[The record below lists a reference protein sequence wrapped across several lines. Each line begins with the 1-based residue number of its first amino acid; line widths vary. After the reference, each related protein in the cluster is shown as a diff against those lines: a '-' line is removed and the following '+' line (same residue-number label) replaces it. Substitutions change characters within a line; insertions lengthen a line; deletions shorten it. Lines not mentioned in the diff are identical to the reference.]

1 MKPPRGLSR
10 SNDLPSPC
18 PPRTS
23 CSPVVYRLRVRVG
36 RNEVLYNA
44 PSRLMHYKH
53 ALSCIAPAVRQAA
66 GRGTVH
72 GVELQRR
79 ASGTGH
85 ADNRWETVGWWG
97 AEVAARI
104 LAQDG
109 DPLTGTAVAAPEH
122 LSVARLP
129 DPAAAEC
136 LLRDLRPRV
145 SPSLMCD
152 VARRTERGEES
163 RSTPRARRPPPAAK
177 ADAVGLDLPAAR
189 PRQHRRPLIVTL
201 LVLLATWLG
210 LGWLVTGGRPA
221 QVLEAVRGSWRST
234 AAEVPL
240 RLSPPPESQN
250 SQLSPTPASTAP
262 ASPFQRARPRRVLP
276 AHLGPL

>member
-23 CSPVVYRLRVRVG
+23 CSPVVYRLRVHVG
-36 RNEVLYNA
+36 RNEILYNA

-66 GRGTVH
+66 GRGTVY

-79 ASGTGH
+79 ASNNGH
-85 ADNRWETVGWWG
+85 TDDDWETVGWWG

-129 DPAAAEC
+129 DPAAAER
-136 LLRDLRPRV
+136 LLRDLHPRA
-145 SPSLMCD
+145 SPPVCD
-152 VARRTERGEES
+152 DARRMEREEQP
-163 RSTPRARRPPPAAK
+163 RSILRAHRPAPAAK

-240 RLSPPPESQN
+240 RLSLPPESQN